1 MGNEVMFLFNKK
13 IFLYNEMKLEMGL
26 SFCFF
31 LYLLYFKK
39 GRRGVYLYCDYSRL
53 LVYLV
58 YEIKFFCNLSKVCG

>member
-1 MGNEVMFLFNKK
+1 
-13 IFLYNEMKLEMGL
+13 MKLEMGL